1 MEVES
6 VLSELSK
13 LLCGYNYEVFLR
25 RYKVLY
31 SPGAVT
37 EQYVSEALG
46 QTAVLGGSCSVTRRE
61 VLGEVKESL
70 LHAGDEAYGPLPSV
84 LASEKFHE
92 LLASVLAHIE
102 QSASS
107 ATLIEQF
114 WLKEGHP
121 AYPVFWDFA
130 FVIASPLGVEL
141 FIGSSSD

>member
-25 RYKVLY
+25 RYKELY
-31 SPGAVT
+31 SPGAGA
-37 EQYVSEALG
+37 ERYISMALG
-46 QTAVLGGSCSVTRRE
+46 PTAVLGGSCSVKAQE
-61 VLGEVKESL
+61 VLGEAKESL
-70 LHAGDEAYGPLPSV
+70 LHAGDEAYGPTPSV

-102 QSASS
+102 QAVSS

-121 AYPVFWDFA
+121 AYPVYWDFA
-130 FVIASPLGVEL
+130 FLIVGPLGVEV

>member
-1 MEVES
+1 M
-6 VLSELSK
+6 
-13 LLCGYNYEVFLR
+13 
-25 RYKVLY
+25 
-31 SPGAVT
+31 
-37 EQYVSEALG
+37 
-46 QTAVLGGSCSVTRRE
+46 
-61 VLGEVKESL
+61 

-84 LASEKFHE
+84 LASEKFRE

-141 FIGSSSD
+141 FIGSRWVFFFHSLNFQYPLATPLGPISLPQPTPLPGHLSEIEYEAP